1 MADWNKIGQRGS
13 VSDRRGSRAALG
25 GGLGVAGVGLTLLL
39 TYLSGGDVLGTFL
52 NLASQEA
59 LTVNTEDTSVY
70 EGEDTYE
77 QFVSTVLGS
86 TNAYWEQEFKAQ
98 GSTYAQPE
106 LVLFRGATQSA
117 CGGAASLVGP
127 HYCPLDSK
135 IYLDETFFSELQTK
149 LGAQG
154 GDVAE
159 AYVIAHEVGHHVQN
173 RLGLLGNTQDNAAS
187 VATELQ
193 ADCFAGLWLGS
204 LKNEGVLEEGEIREA
219 LDAASTVGDDNIQR
233 QTQGEVRP
241 ESWTHGSSGE
251 RMESFT
257 LGYNGSNMQTCM

>member
-13 VSDRRGSRAALG
+13 VSDRRGNRMAIG
-25 GGLGVAGVGLTLLL
+25 GGLGVAGVGLTLLI

-52 NLASQEA
+52 NIASQEA
-59 LTVNTEDTSVY
+59 LTINQEDTTQY
-70 EGEDTYE
+70 EGVDSYE

-86 TNAYWEQEFKAQ
+86 TDEYWTQQLQTQ
-98 GSTYAQPE
+98 GATYTKPE
-106 LVLFRGATQSA
+106 LVLFRGQTQSA
-117 CGGAASLVGP
+117 CGGAASMIGP
-127 HYCPLDSK
+127 HYCPLDSM
-135 IYLDETFFSELQTK
+135 IYLDETFFDELQTK

-173 RLGLLGNTQDNAAS
+173 ELGLLGTSQNNEAS

-204 LKNEGVLEEGEIREA
+204 LKNEGVLQDGEIKEA
-219 LDAASTVGDDNIQR
+219 LDAASTVGDDNIQER
-233 QTQGEVRP
+233 VRGEIQP
-241 ESWTHGSSGE
+241 ESWTHGSSE
-251 RMESFT
+251 QRTEAFT
-257 LGYNGSNMQTCM
+257 AGYNGTEIQSCI